1 VKKIGTIHY
10 KFTQQNQNT
19 LYTMDQDTR
28 QKQTTRQKREINYA
42 QMWPIALAPLIPLT
56 GMALKKHPKARN
68 TVLGSMAVGIL
79 LYAHGAA
86 IGGSKDVTG

>member
-1 VKKIGTIHY
+1 
-10 KFTQQNQNT
+10 
-19 LYTMDQDTR
+19 MDQDTH
-28 QKQTTRQKREINYA
+28 QKQAIRQKREINYA

-56 GMALKKHPKARN
+56 GMALKKHQGQKH
-68 TVLGSMAVGIL
+68 TVVLGSMAVGIL